1 MMGYFLIFLNTVLA
15 QGEGMIVRGY
25 ARRHG
30 NGGMMMN
37 AITALFA
44 SLFFLVTDK
53 GGFHVPPAM
62 LPLALLNACL
72 FGAGFYFTYVAYRIG
87 PYGLTRLLSG
97 FYVLFTVFYGIVVL
111 KEPTTPWIYLGIV
124 LILVAMVLING
135 VKAAKEEE
143 KGVSVKWL
151 LSVLISLAANGFIG
165 ILTRM
170 QQLKFENACS
180 NEFQF
185 ISIGGSFV
193 FLALLSLITE
203 KKDLRRVLKTGSLYG
218 LCTGVLNGAKNFITL
233 AIYLYLPLSVVSPMS
248 MGLGFLAT
256 FATAIFLYKEKYT
269 LQQYIGIGIG
279 VVAIFLLSI

>member
-53 GGFHVPPAM
+53 GGFYVPPAM

-193 FLALLSLITE
+193 LLALLSLITE

>member
-1 MMGYFLIFLNTVLA
+1 MIFLNTVLA

-53 GGFHVPPAM
+53 GGFNVPPAM

-135 VKAAKEEE
+135 VKAAKEKE

-193 FLALLSLITE
+193 FLALLSLLSE
-203 KKDLRRVLKTGSLYG
+203 RKDLRRVLKTGSLYG

-233 AIYLYLPLSVVSPMS
+233 AVYLYLPLSVVSPMS

-279 VVAIFLLSI
+279 VVAILLLSI

>member
-1 MMGYFLIFLNTVLA
+1 MGYFLIFLNTVLA

-53 GGFHVPPAM
+53 GGFNVPPAM
-62 LPLALLNACL
+62 LPLAILNAFL
-72 FGAGFYFTYVAYRIG
+72 FGAGFYFTFVAYRIG

-135 VKAAKEEE
+135 VKSAKEEE
-143 KGVSVKWL
+143 KGVSFKWL
-151 LSVLISLAANGFIG
+151 ISVLISLAANGFIG

-170 QQLKFENACS
+170 QQLRFENACS

-193 FLALLSLITE
+193 LLALLSLITE

-233 AIYLYLPLSVVSPMS
+233 AIYLYLPLSVVSPMT

-256 FATAIFLYKEKYT
+256 FATALLLYKEKYT
-269 LQQYIGIGIG
+269 LQQYIGIGVG
-279 VVAIFLLSI
+279 VAALFLLSI

>member
-193 FLALLSLITE
+193 FLALLSLLSE
-203 KKDLRRVLKTGSLYG
+203 RKDLRRVLKTGSLYG

-233 AIYLYLPLSVVSPMS
+233 AIYLYLPLSVVSPMT

-256 FATAIFLYKEKYT
+256 FATALLLYKEKYT
-269 LQQYIGIGIG
+269 LQQYIGIGVG
-279 VVAIFLLSI
+279 VAALFLLSI

>member
-135 VKAAKEEE
+135 VKSAKEEE
-143 KGVSVKWL
+143 KGVSFKWL
-151 LSVLISLAANGFIG
+151 ISVLISLAANGFIG

-193 FLALLSLITE
+193 LLALLSLITE